1 VKQVAAEPLMD
12 RAQPDILIF
21 RRGELLP
28 QARLTH
34 RPNQGRL
41 SQSLPGPLSG
51 AYAPFDL
58 EECFPGLG

>member
-1 VKQVAAEPLMD
+1 MD